1 MKNLKVITGFLIL
14 PLFVGL
20 FWLDR
25 FVLTLCWWLTSK
37 PVQKWIHSE
46 QDVINS
52 LIRVI
57 VALSIYGL
65 YELIF

>member
-1 MKNLKVITGFLIL
+1 MKKLKLITGFLIL

-25 FVLTLCWWLTSK
+25 FVLTICWWLTAK

-65 YELIF
+65 YQLIF

>member
-1 MKNLKVITGFLIL
+1 MKNLKVVTGFLIL

-25 FVLTLCWWLTSK
+25 FVLTFCWWLTSK

-65 YELIF
+65 YQLIF

>member
-14 PLFVGL
+14 PLFVSL

-25 FVLTLCWWLTSK
+25 FLLTFCWWLTGK